1 MGEAMTNTE
10 NKDQSQQQGGDS
22 GSSQQTGGAPPPTT
36 SQDFEFTDSSF
47 KRGQDTG
54 NVQKRVVDNSQQ
66 STVTKEED
74 S

>member
-1 MGEAMTNTE
+1 MTDTE
-10 NKDQSQQQGGDS
+10 NKDQSKQENADSSDS
-22 GSSQQTGGAPPPTT
+22 GQQAGNAPPPTT

-54 NVQKRVVDNSQQ
+54 SVQKRIIDNSQE
-66 STVTKEED
+66 STVTKEKD